1 MDSVGT
7 INIPHWLN
15 RALIVRGL
23 GPGTTLDYPRL
34 RDVFSFEQRV
44 ELLMAQ
50 SVRFAVF
57 KSDEVGAGPHVLLDH
72 WGNRANAE
80 FADEIRTI
88 EREAVKR
95 LERGQTL
102 LEMFDNDNAVM
113 EVAQGRTFNMQ
124 PATAAHVEAVF
135 LEIDNGFKSL
145 TLPEYFELSK
155 QLISNCYKFGR
166 SHRVQRSQVFRLYL
180 DLMHKLGR

>member
-34 RDVFSFEQRV
+34 REVFSFEQRV

-57 KSDEVGAGPHVLLDH
+57 KSDEVGASPHVLLDH
-72 WGNRANAE
+72 WGNRASDELAE
-80 FADEIRTI
+80 EVRTI
-88 EREAVKR
+88 EREATKR
-95 LERGQTL
+95 LQQGQTL
-102 LEMFDNDNAVM
+102 LEQFSDNTAELVS
-113 EVAQGRTFNMQ
+113 EGRTFNMQ
-124 PATAAHVEAVF
+124 PATTVHVEAVF

-145 TLPEYFELSK
+145 TLQDYFELSK

-180 DLMHKLGR
+180 GLMHKLGR